1 MTLTTE
7 GDEVIILGMAE
18 NELDADI
25 AREEAKVR
33 RLRAELAGSKAKLRV
48 LLESRRVTRGEKL
61 PPKSTMSIADA
72 VEDILRENKA
82 PMHMDRLVQSL
93 ADRGIVAAKGT
104 VTTAI
109 ARYVAQNRRFER
121 SEPNTFGLKKEK
133 GRKR

>member
-1 MTLTTE
+1 
-7 GDEVIILGMAE
+7 MAE

-48 LLESRRVTRGEKL
+48 LLEDRRVTMGERL
-61 PPKSTMSIADA
+61 PSKSKPSIADA

-82 PMHMDRLVQSL
+82 PMHMNRLVQSL
-93 ADRGIVAAKGT
+93 ADRGIAAAKGT

-109 ARYVAQNRRFER
+109 ARYVAQGRRFER
-121 SEPNTFGLKKEK
+121 VEPNTFGLKKEK

>member
-1 MTLTTE
+1 MTAKDD
-7 GDEVIILGMAE
+7 GIIIFGMAE

-33 RLRAELAGSKAKLRV
+33 RLRAELAGSRAKLRV
-48 LLESRRVTRGEKL
+48 LLEERRVTMGEKL
-61 PPKSTMSIADA
+61 PSKSTMSIADA
-72 VEDILRENKA
+72 VEDLLRENKS
-82 PMHMDRLVQSL
+82 PLHMDEIVRRL
-93 ADRGIVAAKGT
+93 ATKKGINAAKGT

-121 SEPNTFGLKKEK
+121 TEPNTFGLKKEK